1 MDNSL
6 MPVMNWIDEHREE
19 AIADLQRFCRQPSV
33 SAQNWGM
40 EETVEMV
47 MGALRDLGAEATLV
61 PTGGYPV
68 AVGRLEGRS
77 ERHIAI
83 YDHYDVQ
90 PPEPLEDWVSPP
102 FEAAIRD
109 GYLYARGV
117 ADNKGNMVARM
128 WAVKAWLATH
138 GQLPCRVTFL
148 LEGEEE
154 VGSPHLAEFAAANQE
169 LIKTD
174 GCLWESGYRD
184 AEGNVTLNA
193 GAKGMLYVEMRTR
206 GVGYDLHSSNAP
218 IAPSAA
224 WRLLE
229 ALRSLRDSSGH
240 ILIPHFYDDV
250 RPPTEREAEL
260 LQRFPIDSEALRKG
274 WEAHQLLGPTD
285 DPVAMTRKLLYEP
298 TCNICGLYS
307 GYSGPGSKTILPAR
321 AGAKLDFRLVPDQNP
336 DKILVQLRK
345 YLRDQG
351 FDDVEVEETEQGE
364 FPAQSPVDTPL
375 MEAAQR
381 AVRRV
386 YGREPRMLPRAA
398 GTGPVEQLCMRYGIP
413 IVNGAGVGNANSRVH
428 SPNENVSLDDYMLHI
443 KLAATLLAEFA
454 S

>member
-184 AEGNVTLNA
+184 AEG
-193 GAKGMLYVEMRTR
+193 
-206 GVGYDLHSSNAP
+206 
-218 IAPSAA
+218 
-224 WRLLE
+224 
-229 ALRSLRDSSGH
+229 
-240 ILIPHFYDDV
+240 
-250 RPPTEREAEL
+250 
-260 LQRFPIDSEALRKG
+260 
-274 WEAHQLLGPTD
+274 
-285 DPVAMTRKLLYEP
+285 
-298 TCNICGLYS
+298 
-307 GYSGPGSKTILPAR
+307 
-321 AGAKLDFRLVPDQNP
+321 
-336 DKILVQLRK
+336 
-345 YLRDQG
+345 
-351 FDDVEVEETEQGE
+351 
-364 FPAQSPVDTPL
+364 
-375 MEAAQR
+375 
-381 AVRRV
+381 
-386 YGREPRMLPRAA
+386 
-398 GTGPVEQLCMRYGIP
+398 
-413 IVNGAGVGNANSRVH
+413 
-428 SPNENVSLDDYMLHI
+428 
-443 KLAATLLAEFA
+443 
-454 S
+454 